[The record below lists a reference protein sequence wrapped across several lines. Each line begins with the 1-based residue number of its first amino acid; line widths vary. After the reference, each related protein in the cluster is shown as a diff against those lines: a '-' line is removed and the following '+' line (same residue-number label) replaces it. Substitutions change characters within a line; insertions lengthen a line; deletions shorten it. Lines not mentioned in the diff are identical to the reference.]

1 MQRRGNIRPKKQIH
15 HEASSDRRLASGFKS
30 DQFLKSNNRRRITD
44 PKLLNKVKNIL
55 DSTNGNSLETTSK
68 KKEKA
73 MERIDPKTGKRWY
86 DRTLADWNPSH
97 FRLFVGNIG
106 EDVTEKLLVETFIKY
121 GSLSKVKIPRVY
133 RQGEEVNKGYAFISF
148 ANPDDYLRCYKEMNG
163 KYVGNKP
170 IVLQR
175 AKTELGEVVTGHRKG
190 NKEIF
195 VKGKKHKNHRGHKK
209 DKKKLLV

>member
-55 DSTNGNSLETTSK
+55 DSTNGNSLETTWK

-73 MERIDPKTGKRWY
+73 MERIDPKTGKIWY

-121 GSLSKVKIPRVY
+121 GSLSKVKIPRDTHLY
-133 RQGEEVNKGYAFISF
+133 RLLIPMIIYDAT
-148 ANPDDYLRCYKEMNG
+148 KEMNG